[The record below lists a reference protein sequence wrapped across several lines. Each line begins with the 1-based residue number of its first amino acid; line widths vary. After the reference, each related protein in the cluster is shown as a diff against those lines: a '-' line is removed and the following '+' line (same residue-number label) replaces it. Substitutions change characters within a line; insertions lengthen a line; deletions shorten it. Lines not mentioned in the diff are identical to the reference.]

1 MSLLQQV
8 QDGPKA
14 PKPKKNDGLR
24 PEDLLNVVLQKLKPE
39 QEPEPIVEEPVAPP
53 PVVKPTPVPTVEQV
67 VVPAPPAPGPVINTA
82 VPVSGTP
89 LEDLLKGMLLN
100 NMNKHPTKWV
110 FTIKRNAAG
119 FIESIE
125 ANAN

>member
-1 MSLLQQV
+1 MSLMQQV

-14 PKPKKNDGLR
+14 PKPKKTEGLR
-24 PEDLLNVVLQKLKPE
+24 PEDLLDVVLKKLKPE
-39 QEPEPIVEEPVAPP
+39 PEPEPIIEAPAPVPAPPPP
-53 PVVKPTPVPTVEQV
+53 PVVEQV
-67 VVPAPPAPGPVINTA
+67 TVSVPPAPAPVINTA
-82 VPVSGTP
+82 VPVYGTP
-89 LEDLLKGMLLN
+89 LEDLLKSMLLT

-110 FTIKRNAAG
+110 FTIKRNASG

>member
-14 PKPKKNDGLR
+14 PPPKKTEGIR
-24 PEDLLNVVLQKLKPE
+24 PEDLLDVVLKKLKPE
-39 QEPEPIVEEPVAPP
+39 SEPEPIVEAPVPPAPP
-53 PVVKPTPVPTVEQV
+53 APPVVEQV
-67 VVPAPPAPGPVINTA
+67 VVPVPPAPSPVINTG
-82 VPVSGTP
+82 VPVSSTP
-89 LEDLLKGMLLN
+89 LEDLLKSMLLT

-110 FTIKRNAAG
+110 FTIKRNASG

>member
-14 PKPKKNDGLR
+14 PKPRKTEGIR
-24 PEDLLNVVLQKLKPE
+24 PEDLLDVVLKKLKPE
-39 QEPEPIVEEPVAPP
+39 PEPEPIIETPVPVPP
-53 PVVKPTPVPTVEQV
+53 PVVEQITVPV
-67 VVPAPPAPGPVINTA
+67 PPAPAPVINTA

-89 LEDLLKGMLLN
+89 LEDLLKSMLLT

-110 FTIKRNAAG
+110 FTIKRNASG